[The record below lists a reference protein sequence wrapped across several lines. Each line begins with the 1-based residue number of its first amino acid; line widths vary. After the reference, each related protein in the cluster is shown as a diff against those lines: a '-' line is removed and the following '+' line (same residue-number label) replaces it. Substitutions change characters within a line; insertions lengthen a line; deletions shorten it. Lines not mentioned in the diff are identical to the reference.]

1 MNHKRAII
9 SKLKDIKDL
18 ILVIVL
24 IILWLLICLN
34 PIIIAIYKS
43 NPAWLLLYL
52 VDPVEVSI
60 GSLITTFITT
70 IIK

>member
-34 PIIIAIYKS
+34 PIIIAIYKG

-52 VDPVEVSI
+52 VVPVEVFI